1 MTLKNE
7 LLGGGGGLWGHAPP
21 PPPTPR
27 NILIFAISKIDSKAI
42 WSHFML
48 PKTIFA
54 VLTIFAVEHKTHNT
68 LKKSNSVLM
77 AGYEDTKAPGHH
89 K

>member
-1 MTLKNE
+1 
-7 LLGGGGGLWGHAPP
+7 
-21 PPPTPR
+21 
-27 NILIFAISKIDSKAI
+27 
-42 WSHFML
+42 ML

-54 VLTIFAVEHKTHNT
+54 VLTIFAVEHKTYNT